1 MIEVASIRV
10 VVTDKD
16 KKKVQLTLADA
27 QQLYLQLG
35 KLFAA
40 SPSYVPVLVNPALY
54 PQREPVTVTCVAGTP
69 SNYFSPGT
77 LSGIAPFGQ
86 N

>member
-16 KKKVQLTLADA
+16 KKKVQLELTLEDA

-54 PQREPVTVTCVAGTP
+54 PQREPVKITYAAGTP
-69 SNYFSPGT
+69 SNTG
-77 LSGIAPFGQ
+77 PFGRKLTQ
-86 N
+86 VLG